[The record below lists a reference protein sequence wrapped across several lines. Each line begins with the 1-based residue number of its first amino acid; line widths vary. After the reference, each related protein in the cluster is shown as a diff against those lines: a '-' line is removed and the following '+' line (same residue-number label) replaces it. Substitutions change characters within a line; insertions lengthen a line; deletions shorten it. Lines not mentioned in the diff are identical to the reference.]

1 MPKSNRRKLPF
12 YLRSEPAPQHDIPLL
27 RPPSLPLGERF
38 ETLDDVYR
46 YSRDREEILAVS
58 DRREHRRLA
67 DSLNECRTS
76 DGHCGLPS
84 CPICARRFR
93 IWYIGE
99 MLRIAEKVG
108 AAQVKIETV
117 LLAQASYD
125 KINTLDI
132 TGYDGLLRKRLI
144 RTGLADAAVI
154 GGYENIYR
162 AKTKSWMLHLNL
174 ALIGGEAKSIEA
186 FEETFGESDIAR
198 PTLLQGLEDLKRQL
212 SYILKFVTYHRPFT
226 QLGSTKS
233 QPIPLNPRE
242 QEALV
247 SWMAQWRFQ
256 DFMFLFN
263 ARREGTKVVSGMGSR
278 LTF

>member
-1 MPKSNRRKLPF
+1 MALSFLHTVAPCILTVFRAASSRISLIVGSVKYCLSVEDSVMPKSNRRKLPF

-212 SYILKFVTYHRPFT
+212 SYILKFVTTIGHLP
-226 QLGSTKS
+226 SS
-233 QPIPLNPRE
+233 
-242 QEALV
+242 
-247 SWMAQWRFQ
+247 
-256 DFMFLFN
+256 
-263 ARREGTKVVSGMGSR
+263 ARQRANR
-278 LTF
+278 YR